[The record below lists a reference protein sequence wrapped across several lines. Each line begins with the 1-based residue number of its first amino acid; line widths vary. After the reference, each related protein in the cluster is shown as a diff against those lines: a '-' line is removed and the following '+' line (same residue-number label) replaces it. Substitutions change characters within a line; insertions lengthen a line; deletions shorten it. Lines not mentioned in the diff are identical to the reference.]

1 MPMRKY
7 YTSACTNLPAIW
19 QQRAGLVNTG
29 TNKFTRLSLFL
40 LFFIAGLAWMP
51 AKASYVSSIEISSAS
66 STPSGTNGSYKAN
79 DPITYV
85 IKVQNTGTTTLT
97 GVTVVDTL
105 PAYTT
110 FSGTSEGTS
119 VTPGA
124 GGRIDFNIGDIAPG
138 GTYTITLSVR
148 VTTASLSGVGYIK
161 NSAYVNVNDGNGLV
175 GIPAAGQAVFVYP
188 TIQLPVDNGIN
199 ALSWMA
205 VSYTGSTTGASVS
218 AGSILTYTIRIR
230 NSSAT
235 VALTNVNITAYIP
248 SYTAFVKAD
257 DGYTQSSNVLSFPIA
272 SIAGGATVTFS
283 YQVRVST
290 DLTGITSIPN
300 TAYVN
305 INDGKGNVRTYPAAD
320 GNASEPKTVAGN
332 AGDATLVPV
341 ESKTDYTTWMIVL
354 NENGGLTVSPG
365 DVLTYY
371 IYVHNTGSMTIPSL
385 NVSNTVPAGTEFAK
399 GYDDFLQ
406 NVASNTVFWTIS
418 NLVAGATSTVRYS
431 AKAIDNL
438 SGYKTIQNTAK
449 VEVKGDSTRLTMNCN
464 PDDDGCEMAYI
475 TSIEVKGDRPGLFVS
490 NVVTPNGDG
499 KNDYFYI
506 RNLEDYPESKVYIFN
521 RWGAQ
526 VYFSNDYQND
536 WKATGLA
543 EGTYFYR
550 VDLNNQ
556 GTITTYKGWVM
567 IIR

>member
-1 MPMRKY
+1 MPMRNY
-7 YTSACTNLPAIW
+7 YTSACTNMPATW

-29 TNKFTRLSLFL
+29 TNKLTKLCLLL

-51 AKASYVSSIEISSAS
+51 ARASYISSIEVSSSAN
-66 STPSGTNGSYKAN
+66 PSGTNGSYKAN
-79 DPITYV
+79 DLIPFV
-85 IKVQNTGTTTLT
+85 IKIQNTGTTTLT

-105 PAYTT
+105 PAYTV
-110 FSGTSEGTS
+110 FSNSSEGT

-124 GGRIDFNIGDIAPG
+124 GGRIEFNIGDIPAG
-138 GTYTITLSVR
+138 SSYTISLNVR
-148 VTTASLSGVGYIK
+148 VTTASLAGVGYIK
-161 NSAYVNVNDGNGLV
+161 NSAYVNVNDGNGFV
-175 GIPAAGQAVFVYP
+175 GIPAAGQAAFVYP

-199 ALSWMA
+199 GISWMS
-205 VSYTGSTTGASVS
+205 VSYSNTTAS
-218 AGSILTYTIRIR
+218 AGSILTYTIRVR
-230 NSSAT
+230 NLSAT
-235 VALTNVNITAYIP
+235 VPLTGVNITAYVP

-257 DGYTQSSNVLSFPIA
+257 EGYTQSANVLTFPIA

-283 YQVRVST
+283 YQVRVT
-290 DLTGITSIPN
+290 ADLTGINEIVN
-300 TAYVN
+300 TAFVN
-305 INDGKGNVRTYPAAD
+305 IGDGKGNVRTYPAAD
-320 GNASEPKTVAGN
+320 GNASEPKTIAGN
-332 AGDATLVPV
+332 AGNATTVPV

-354 NENGGLTVSPG
+354 NENGGLTVSPS

-385 NVSNTVPAGTEFAK
+385 NVSNTVPGGTEFAK
-399 GYDDFLQ
+399 GYDEFLYNQ
-406 NVASNTVFWTIS
+406 QSSTVFWTIS

-431 AKAIDNL
+431 VKVADNL
-438 SGYKTIQNTAK
+438 SGYKTIQNTGK
-449 VEVKGDSTRLTMNCN
+449 VEVKGDSSRLTMNCN

-506 RNLEDYPESKVYIFN
+506 RNLEDYPQSKVYIFN

>member
-1 MPMRKY
+1 MRKN
-7 YTSACTNLPAIW
+7 YTFARTNLPASW
-19 QQRAGLVNTG
+19 QQRAGLAKNG
-29 TNKFTRLSLFL
+29 THMITKFCLFL

-51 AKASYVSSIEISSAS
+51 AKASYVASIELSSAS
-66 STPSGTNGSYKAN
+66 SNPTGTNGSYKGN
-79 DPITYV
+79 DPITYI
-85 IKVQNTGTTTLT
+85 IKVQNTGLTTLT
-97 GVTVVDTL
+97 NVMVVDTL

-110 FSGTSEGTS
+110 FSGSSEGVG

-124 GGRIDFNIGDIAPG
+124 GGRIDFNIGDILPG
-138 GTYTITLSVR
+138 VTYTITLSVR
-148 VTTASLSGVGYIK
+148 VTTASLAGVGYIK
-161 NSAYVNVNDGNGLV
+161 NSAYVNVNDGSGYV
-175 GIPAAGQAVFVYP
+175 GIPAAGQGAFTYP

-199 ALSWMA
+199 ALAWMA
-205 VSYTGSTTGASVS
+205 VSYTGSTSGGSAS
-218 AGSILTYTIRIR
+218 AGSILTYTVRVR

-235 VALTNVNITAYIP
+235 VALSNVTITAQIP
-248 SYTAFVKAD
+248 NYTAFVKAD
-257 DGYTQSSNVLSFPIA
+257 DGYTQAGNVLTFPIA

-290 DLTGITSIPN
+290 DLTGISAIPN
-300 TAYVN
+300 TAFVN

-320 GNASEPKTVAGN
+320 GNPSEPKTVAGN
-332 AGDATLVPV
+332 AGNSTSVPV
-341 ESKTDYTTWMIVL
+341 ESKTDYATWMIVL
-354 NENGGLTVSPG
+354 NENGLLTVSPS

-385 NVSNTVPAGTEFAK
+385 NVSNTVPSGTDFAK
-399 GYDDFLQ
+399 GYDEFLYNQ
-406 NVASNTVFWTIS
+406 QSSTVFWTIS

-431 AKAIDNL
+431 VKVADNL
-438 SGYKTIQNTAK
+438 SGYKTIQNTGK
-449 VEVKGDSTRLTMNCN
+449 VEVKGDSSRLTMNCN
-464 PDDDGCEMAYI
+464 PDDDGCEKAYI
-475 TSIEVKGDRPGLFVS
+475 TSIDVKGDRPGLFVS

-506 RNLEDYPESKVYIFN
+506 RNLEDFPQSKVYIFN

-550 VDLNNQ
+550 IDLNKE